1 MVRDGIAALLDA
13 AEDISVVAQAAD
25 GREAVRLAGEHRPDV
40 VVMDVRMP
48 AMDGLEATR
57 RITAQTPAGDAGTAF
72 GGPAGTASGELAGNA
87 LGSTAG
93 NPVGTAGTVG
103 EAAGTVGEAAGGTA
117 GSGTKVLVLTTFDLD
132 EYVYEALGAGASGF
146 LLKDAPVDD
155 LRAAV
160 RTVARGDALLAPSVT
175 KRLIADI
182 AARRRERATARPE
195 AYASLTPREA
205 DVLRLVAKGLSNGEI
220 AEELVLSEQ
229 TVKTH
234 VGRILMKLDLR
245 DRTQAVVFAYE
256 NGIV

>member
-1 MVRDGIAALLDA
+1 MPITVIVADDQAMVRDGIAALLDA
-13 AEDISVVAQAAD
+13 AEDISVVAQADD
-25 GREAVRLAGEHRPDV
+25 GREAVRLVEEHRPDV

-57 RITAQTPAGDAGTAF
+57 RITAQAPSQDGEDAAR
-72 GGPAGTASGELAGNA
+72 
-87 LGSTAG
+87 
-93 NPVGTAGTVG
+93 
-103 EAAGTVGEAAGGTA
+103 
-117 GSGTKVLVLTTFDLD
+117 VLVLTTFDLD

-195 AYASLTPREA
+195 AYADLTPREA

-220 AEELVLSEQ
+220 ADELVVSEQ

-234 VGRILMKLDLR
+234 VGRLLMKLDLR

>member
-1 MVRDGIAALLDA
+1 MPITVIVADDQAMVRDGIAALLDA
-13 AEDISVVAQAAD
+13 AEDISVVAQADD
-25 GREAVRLAGEHRPDV
+25 GREAVLLVQEHRPDV

-57 RITAQTPAGDAGTAF
+57 RITAQAPSQD
-72 GGPAGTASGELAGNA
+72 GEDGAR
-87 LGSTAG
+87 
-93 NPVGTAGTVG
+93 
-103 EAAGTVGEAAGGTA
+103 
-117 GSGTKVLVLTTFDLD
+117 VLVLTTFDLD

-195 AYASLTPREA
+195 AYADLTPREA

-220 AEELVLSEQ
+220 ADELVVSEQ

-234 VGRILMKLDLR
+234 VGRMLMKLDLR

>member
-1 MVRDGIAALLDA
+1 MPITVIVADDQAMVRDGIATLLGA
-13 AEDISVVAQAAD
+13 AEDIDVVAQARD
-25 GREAVRLAGEHRPDV
+25 GSEAVRLTAEHRPDV

-48 AMDGLEATR
+48 VMDGLEATR
-57 RITAQTPAGDAGTAF
+57 EITAPAGGAPAGDGAD
-72 GGPAGTASGELAGNA
+72 GPR
-87 LGSTAG
+87 
-93 NPVGTAGTVG
+93 
-103 EAAGTVGEAAGGTA
+103 
-117 GSGTKVLVLTTFDLD
+117 VLVLTTFDLD

-182 AARRRERATARPE
+182 AARRRDRVHARPE
-195 AYASLTPREA
+195 AYADLTPREA
-205 DVLRLVAKGLSNGEI
+205 DVLRLVARGLSNAEI
-220 AEELVLSEQ
+220 AGELVVSEQ

-256 NGIV
+256 NGVV

>member
-1 MVRDGIAALLDA
+1 MPITVIVADDQAMVRDGIATLLGA
-13 AEDISVVAQAAD
+13 AEDIEVVAQAAD
-25 GREAVRLAGEHRPDV
+25 GSEAVRLAAEHRPDV

-48 AMDGLEATR
+48 VMDGLEATR
-57 RITAQTPAGDAGTAF
+57 EITSPAGGAPSEDGAE
-72 GGPAGTASGELAGNA
+72 GPR
-87 LGSTAG
+87 
-93 NPVGTAGTVG
+93 
-103 EAAGTVGEAAGGTA
+103 
-117 GSGTKVLVLTTFDLD
+117 VLVLTTFDLD

-155 LRAAV
+155 LRSAV

-182 AARRRERATARPE
+182 AARRRDRVHARPE
-195 AYASLTPREA
+195 AYADLTPREA
-205 DVLRLVAKGLSNGEI
+205 DVLRLVARGLSNAEI
-220 AEELVLSEQ
+220 AEELVVSEQ

-256 NGIV
+256 NGVV